1 MTTPITWIQKK
12 PPTFDGDAANWRPWK
27 LEMEG
32 VFELNDMEDVITDA
46 RSKLPNDVED
56 TKAII
61 NAIAPAQQSGTKKKG
76 NARAKDADAKKR
88 RAVGVFIK
96 MGLPLDIKRLID
108 QEIQQHSPDNGNDGA
123 LIWLCLEHMMERRNT
138 AATSALLQRLLTAK
152 CRPGEATADF
162 GRRVRGIN
170 QEIRSVSDGLG
181 QDDKMLVQII
191 LLGLPSH
198 METWK
203 DAFAGRNEK
212 QKGLERLLAD
222 LMEYD
227 MRLNGQTEAAT
238 FPDKAEPL
246 SAMHKHGSARSS
258 CTKCGGAHET
268 VKCTWQGTCHKCQ
281 RRGHKKAQCRT
292 KNGSIDETPK
302 LQAVKAFQ
310 FTKASTDTQDM
321 RQQLMAKN
329 SNIWALDS
337 GSEEHTTPH
346 RDLLHNVSD
355 VKNHRGYVMANGD
368 VYTPS
373 LKGTVTLTVQGSN
386 GNEIILELQNV
397 FYLPDSPCN
406 LLSEGVLRSHQHHYN
421 SKLMQIDFSNG
432 SYAPLLNSG
441 MLPILVARQQHAI
454 LTKPLWH
461 ARLNHIGHQH
471 LQKLPDYVEGL
482 IKKDVCDDV
491 SQCDA
496 CPAGKSKRPSFP
508 KHATQ
513 RVFATN
519 QLLVSDLGCI
529 MPPDINQ
536 KRHSHI
542 FVDVHTREGFL
553 YLMEKKSQ
561 VTENLSA
568 YIKDHDVPGT
578 IRTDGAAE
586 LTEGNFR
593 RMCTEL
599 FIKQEST
606 CAYTPQQNGIA
617 ERRLAV
623 LEADAKCMCAQAN
636 LPFNDFW
643 GYAYKAA
650 NHVRNRLL
658 SKVEGMQTATPYERR
673 TGIKPD
679 MTHIRVFGCVAYA
692 HHPPEAR
699 NKPDMRATRG
709 IFVGYPE
716 HKKGWI
722 ILDPITGREIVSRD
736 VTFHENVKGSTI
748 WPKPGDWNTSSYE
761 TNDKAAEVE
770 QDIADEPNEDCLSPM
785 TQANNQRVRRNAPP
799 PAKYKDNVWHLPKI
813 MATEVPIPET
823 HAQAMASPYHEQWK
837 QAEAMELA
845 GMDSYDV
852 YTVVPKDPTQATVK
866 SKWVYA
872 IKSDAKGLVTKFKAR
887 IVAKGYTQVEGRDYT
902 LTYSPVGNTTS
913 LRSFLAVA
921 AAKQQKPRNVDCT
934 MAFLHAGLDE
944 RILLEPPTGVNIS
957 TGYCW
962 LLQKSLYGLKQSS
975 RNFGLMLT
983 KWLQDHQWQGFH
995 GDPCL
1000 WYKNGELI
1008 YYHVDDLKYLPTSE
1022 NSFQKWLKEFSR
1034 TFRCTDLG
1042 AAEKFL
1048 GMNIR
1053 YERDGTIVLHQES
1066 YINKILSTFR
1076 MSDCKPISTP
1086 AVPLSCRNEEEEEL
1100 PDNVPYRQAI
1110 GALHFLSN
1118 KTRPDIAY
1126 AVSIVASRQVK
1137 PTMNDWVRVKRIFR
1151 YLKGTASLGIRFK
1164 GGEKLTIRA
1173 YCDAD
1178 FGGDLAD
1185 RKSRSGFVVCLGDAP
1200 IEWMSKK
1207 QSIVALSTA
1216 EAEYIAMAKASQA
1229 VSYAKY
1235 LLEFILSE
1243 EVDGPIEIRGD
1254 NKAAISIID
1263 KPTTVHDR
1271 SRHIQVKYHHVRERV
1286 AKGGICFKWIASDEN
1301 IADMF
1306 TKALS
1311 GIAFA
1316 KLVRMLMRGGESAS
1330 RSSEEE

>member
-12 PPTFDGDAANWRPWK
+12 PPTFDGEAANWRPWK

-32 VFELNDMEDVITDA
+32 VLELNEMDDVITDA
-46 RSKLPNDVED
+46 RSKLPDDVD
-56 TKAII
+56 DIKTII
-61 NAIAPAQQSGTKKKG
+61 NAIYPPQSATKKKG
-76 NARAKDADAKKR
+76 NAKDASDQAKKR

-108 QEIQQHSPDNGNDGA
+108 QEIQQYSPHNGNDGA
-123 LIWLCLEHMMERRNT
+123 VIWLCLEHLMERRNT
-138 AATSALLQRLLTAK
+138 AATGSLLQKLLTAK
-152 CRPGEATADF
+152 CRPGEGLAAF

-170 QEIRSVSDGLG
+170 QEIRSASDNLG

-198 METWK
+198 MEAWK

-227 MRLNGQTEAAT
+227 MRLNGHTDAT
-238 FPDKAEPL
+238 ILPDKAEPL
-246 SAMHKHGSARSS
+246 SAMHKHSAHGSARMPS
-258 CTKCGGAHET
+258 CTKCGGSHET
-268 VKCTWQGTCHKCQ
+268 VKCTWQGTCHKCK

-292 KNGSIDETPK
+292 KNGSTDEMQI
-302 LQAVKAFQ
+302 LQAVKACQ
-310 FTKASTDTQDM
+310 FTKAPTATQDL

-337 GSEEHTTPH
+337 GSEEHTTPY
-346 RDLLHNVSD
+346 RDLLTNVST
-355 VKNHRGYVMANGD
+355 VTNHRGYVMANGAA
-368 VYTPS
+368 YTPT
-373 LKGTVTLTVQGSN
+373 LKGTVNLLVTGSN
-386 GNEIILELQNV
+386 GHESILELQNV
-397 FYLPDSPCN
+397 FYLPGSPCN
-406 LLSEGVLRSHQHHYN
+406 LISEGVLRSHDHHYN
-421 SKLMQIDFSNG
+421 SKSMQIDFSNG
-432 SYAPLLNSG
+432 FSAPLLNSG
-441 MLPILVARQQHAI
+441 MLPILVSRKQHAI
-454 LTKPLWH
+454 LAKPLWH

-471 LQKLPDYVEGL
+471 LQKLPDHVEGL
-482 IKKDVCDDV
+482 TKKDVCNDAPP
-491 SQCDA
+491 CDA
-496 CPAGKSKRPSFP
+496 CPAGKSKRPPFP

-519 QLLVSDLGCI
+519 QLLVSDLGGI
-529 MPPDINQ
+529 MPPDVNQ

-561 VTENLSA
+561 VTESLSA

-586 LTEGNFR
+586 LTDGNFR
-593 RMCTEL
+593 RMCTEH

-606 CAYTPQQNGIA
+606 CAHTPQQNGIA
-617 ERRLAV
+617 EKRLAV

-658 SKVEGMQTATPYERR
+658 SKVEGMPTITPFERR

-679 MTHIRVFGCVAYA
+679 MTHIRVFGCVAYV
-692 HHPPEAR
+692 HHPSDAR
-699 NKPDMRATRG
+699 KKPDMRATRG

-722 ILDPITGREIVSRD
+722 VLDPVTGKEMVSRD
-736 VTFHENVKGSTI
+736 VIFHENIAGSTI
-748 WPKPGDWNTSSYE
+748 WPRPGDWHTP
-761 TNDKAAEVE
+761 
-770 QDIADEPNEDCLSPM
+770 PNE
-785 TQANNQRVRRNAPP
+785 ANGLEAHEAIEADPITEDSLPHTNQTDNQRNRRNAPP
-799 PAKYKDNVWHLPKI
+799 PAKYRDSLWHLPKI
-813 MATEVPIPET
+813 MATEVIIPENHT
-823 HAQAMASPYHEQWK
+823 QAMASPYREQWQ

-852 YTVVPKDPTQATVK
+852 YTVIPKEPNQPTVK

-872 IKSDAKGLVTKFKAR
+872 IKSDTKGLVTKFKAR

-921 AAKQQKPRNVDCT
+921 AAKRQKPRNVDCT

-944 RILLEPPTGVNIS
+944 RILLEPPTGVHIP
-957 TGYCW
+957 TGHCW

-983 KWLQDHQWQGFH
+983 EWLQDHQWQGFH

-1000 WYKNGELI
+1000 WCKNGELV
-1008 YYHVDDLKYLPTSE
+1008 YYHVDDLKFLPASE
-1022 NSFQKWLKEFSR
+1022 DSFQKWLKQFSR
-1034 TFRCTDLG
+1034 TFRCKDLG

-1048 GMNIR
+1048 GMNIA
-1053 YERDGTIVLHQES
+1053 YQTDGTIILHQQS
-1066 YINKILSTFR
+1066 YINKILTTFR
-1076 MSDCKPISTP
+1076 MNECKPISTP
-1086 AVPLSCRNEEEEEL
+1086 AVPLSYGNEEEEL

-1126 AVSIVASRQVK
+1126 AVSVVASRQIK
-1137 PTMNDWVRVKRIFR
+1137 PMISDWVRIKRIFR
-1151 YLKGTASLGIRFK
+1151 YLKGTPSLGIKFK
-1164 GGEKLTIRA
+1164 GGGELNITA

-1185 RKSRSGFVVCLGDAP
+1185 RKSRSGFVVCAGEAP

-1216 EAEYIAMAKASQA
+1216 EAEYIAMAKVSQA
-1229 VSYAKY
+1229 VSYAKF
-1235 LLEFILSE
+1235 LLEFTLNEKI
-1243 EVDGPIEIRGD
+1243 DGPIEIRGD

-1286 AKGGICFKWIASDEN
+1286 ANREIYFRWIASGEN
-1301 IADMF
+1301 IADIF

-1311 GIAFA
+1311 GVTFA
-1316 KLVRMLMRGGESAS
+1316 KFARMLMKGGASAQS
-1330 RSSEEE
+1330 AV